1 MQPASVGGS
10 VAALTH
16 LRLASEAGKPF
27 PLIIVDADMPGMDG
41 FALAERIKERL
52 ELEGTTIMMLTSAG
66 QRGDAARCQQL
77 GVAAYLTKPIQQ
89 TELLE
94 AILSVLGRGSQDGE
108 TPELVT
114 RHWLREGRR
123 GLRILLAEDNAVNQR
138 LVVRLLEKRGDTVLV
153 ANTGREA
160 LTALEK
166 EPFDIVLMDV
176 QMPEMDGLEAASLIR
191 GKEKGAGVHQLIV
204 ALTAHAMKGDQERC
218 MAAGMDGYVSK
229 PIHAQQ
235 LFQLIDALVPADA
248 GRVARPSGRE
258 A

>member
-1 MQPASVGGS
+1 
-10 VAALTH
+10 
-16 LRLASEAGKPF
+16 LRLASEAGNSF

-41 FALAERIKERL
+41 FALAERIKERP
-52 ELEGTTIMMLTSAG
+52 ELEGTAIMMLTSAG

-94 AILSVLGRGSQDGE
+94 AVLTVLGRGSQDGE

-153 ANTGREA
+153 AGTGREA
-160 LTALEK
+160 LAALEK

-191 GKEKGAGVHQLIV
+191 ERERGAGVHQPII

-235 LFQLIDALVPADA
+235 LFQLIDALVAAQPGGPSPEPDHGAADA
-248 GRVARPSGRE
+248 GRPRE
-258 A
+258 PIIPG